1 MDWYAYI
8 KRYVWDDNKTPY
20 FVAVSKLKKSQADY
34 ELFSF
39 TFFMG
44 LLFAIVSIIS
54 LTENAVYGKSLT
66 VALYAFSV
74 SGAAVLFGLTKHVYA
89 VYYLATAPLAALAVM
104 AWVILGDLAPEL
116 AAIDKVVIIVISLAL
131 LRYSLRVLAIT
142 KAYRDLPADR
152 QEE

>member
-20 FVAVSKLKKSQADY
+20 FVPVARLKRSQADY

-66 VALYAFSV
+66 VAVYAFTV
-74 SGAAVLFGLTKHVYA
+74 SCAALLFGVTRHVYA

-104 AWVILGDLAPEL
+104 ATVILGDLAPDL
-116 AAIDKVVIIVISLAL
+116 AAIDKVVIIVINLAV
-131 LRYSLRVLAIT
+131 LRYSLRVLAIA
-142 KAYRDLPADR
+142 KAYRHMPADR
-152 QEE
+152 RKE